1 MEATEGNTYVRQLA
15 HWRTQFMAGEFIHK
29 MTRRKGEI
37 RKIKL
42 ARELLRQLA
51 YGSPAIRL
59 VCKQILEIRAVEALE
74 KHPRRYQKLLIG
86 EPHPFNAWFLEV
98 FLREMLIDARVFH
111 SSLDN
116 SERAKLVKEFN
127 DPESSTQ
134 CLIMTYDVGP
144 IGLNLHESCNKVV
157 ITSIGINRAQKPQL
171 AGRVLRVSYSCLE
184 S

>member
-1 MEATEGNTYVRQLA
+1 
-15 HWRTQFMAGEFIHK
+15 

-37 RKIKL
+37 SRIKI
-42 ARELLRQLA
+42 ARELIRHLA

-74 KHPRRYQKLLIG
+74 KNSRRYQKLLIG
-86 EPHPFNAWFLEV
+86 ESLPLNAWFLET

-127 DPESSTQ
+127 DPESSIQ
-134 CLIMTYDVGP
+134 CLIMTYDVGA
-144 IGLNLHESCNKVV
+144 IGLNLHESCNRVV
-157 ITSIGINRAQKPQL
+157 ITSIGINRAQESQL
-171 AGRVLRVSYSCLE
+171 AGRVLRVSYSCLTF
-184 S
+184 